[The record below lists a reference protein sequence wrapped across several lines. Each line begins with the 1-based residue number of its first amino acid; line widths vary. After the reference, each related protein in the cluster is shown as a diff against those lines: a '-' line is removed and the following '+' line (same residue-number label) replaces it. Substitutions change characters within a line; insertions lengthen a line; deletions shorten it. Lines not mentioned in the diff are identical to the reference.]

1 MNKAYLS
8 VRAVEDPKQIYVDS
22 SRTNVQ
28 LLVEVPAIAKK
39 VPTLLT
45 LTIWNKTDQDRI
57 MQAIKKDSYLFIA
70 GAKLRHDL
78 ESREFS
84 LSGGSVYPINPSEF
98 GIINEVILGGRCI
111 KDIDGSDPKQ
121 FRATDSG
128 YIICN
133 QTLSVNTGKAQADL
147 FNFYA
152 INKADDRY
160 NLAELLCNMT
170 SKGTGLTICGRL
182 VTDQWN
188 DSNGNLR
195 LNTKIQL
202 NNMTLAP
209 RQQHNEIKPQTTLSS
224 GSAPASLWG
233 EPQPEVPMP
242 ELQQNSSILNALRQ
256 NKEVTTASSPHQAAI
271 AEPWGD
277 AGISTATKADDDAP
291 F

>member
-1 MNKAYLS
+1 MNKAFLS
-8 VRAVEDPKQIYVDS
+8 VQALEDPRQIYVDS

-28 LLVEVPAIAKK
+28 LLVKVPAIAKK
-39 VPTLLT
+39 ADTVLT
-45 LTIWNKTDQDRI
+45 LIIWSKAEQDRI
-57 MQAIKKDSYLFIA
+57 METIKKDSYLFVA

-78 ESREFS
+78 DAREFS
-84 LSGGSVYPINPSEF
+84 LQGGSVFPIRPNEF

-128 YIICN
+128 YMICN

-160 NLAELLCNMT
+160 NPAELLCNFT
-170 SKGTGLTICGRL
+170 GKGTGLTICGRL
-182 VTDQWN
+182 VTDQWQ
-188 DSNGNLR
+188 DSDGNR
-195 LNTKIQL
+195 RTTTKIQL

-224 GSAPASLWG
+224 DSAPASLWG
-233 EPQPEVPMP
+233 QPQPEVPTS
-242 ELQQNSSILNALRQ
+242 EYQQDTSVLNALRE
-256 NKEVTTASSPHQAAI
+256 KKVPAVDEL
-271 AEPWGD
+271 WGD
-277 AGISTATKADDDAP
+277 AATAIGTKADDDAP